1 MMLSREFLNWK
12 QAQWKAK
19 SIAGKRLQK
28 QKKERVENQK
38 TEKP

>member
-12 QAQWKAK
+12 QAQWNAK